1 MITVARI
8 LRSQGQKGELRLR
21 FFYITP
27 TDCSGLRSVFIGREG
42 DLREYAVESL
52 IPRGKDFDLK
62 LEGVDSLSQADRQAG
77 LDVLVP
83 EEALKER
90 AKDEFFLFQLIG
102 CSVIDGHGKIAGRV
116 KDVLSAGWGEL
127 LVVEREGRE
136 ILIPFHESICTEVD
150 VPGKRIRIDPP
161 DGLLDLNE
169 I

>member
-8 LRSQGQKGELRLR
+8 LRSQGQEGELRLR
-21 FFYITP
+21 FFYIKP

-42 DLREYAVESL
+42 ELREYAVESL
-52 IPRGKDFDLK
+52 VPRGKDFDLK
-62 LEGVDSLSQADRQAG
+62 LEGVDSLSQADRLAG

-90 AKDEFFLFQLIG
+90 EKDEFFLFQLIG
-102 CSVIDGHGKIAGRV
+102 CSVIDKHGKMAGRV
-116 KDVLSAGWGEL
+116 KDVLSAGPGDL
-127 LVVEREGRE
+127 LVVDWEGKE
-136 ILIPFHESICTEVD
+136 ILIPFHESICIEVD

-161 DGLLDLNE
+161 EGLLDLNE

>member
-8 LRSQGQKGELRLR
+8 LRSQGQNGELRLR

-27 TDCSGLRSVFIGREG
+27 TDCSGLKSVFIGREG
-42 DLREYAVESL
+42 DLREYAVESVVL
-52 IPRGKDFDLK
+52 RGKNFDLK
-62 LEGVDSLSQADRQAG
+62 LEGVDSLSQADRLAG

-90 AKDEFFLFQLIG
+90 EKDEYFLFQLIG
-102 CSVIDGHGKIAGRV
+102 CSVIDGHGKMTGRV
-116 KDVLSAGWGEL
+116 KDVLSAGSGDL
-127 LVVEREGRE
+127 LVVEGEGKE
-136 ILIPFHESICTEVD
+136 ILIPFHESICLEVD

-161 DGLLDLNE
+161 EGLLDLNE

>member
-1 MITVARI
+1 LITVARI

-42 DLREYAVESL
+42 DLREYIVESL
-52 IPRGKDFDLK
+52 VPRGKDFDLK
-62 LEGVDSLSQADRQAG
+62 LEGVDSLSQADRLAG